1 MTSAITSTITPTV
14 IAPDGFAVALMNS
27 DSKGKVLK
35 DVKGISDNGF
45 QHLIAIKESTRKN
58 LQDIQDS
65 LNNGRKR
72 AAGSSQ
78 AVLSE
83 PLLQ

>member
-45 QHLIAIKESTRKN
+45 
-58 LQDIQDS
+58 
-65 LNNGRKR
+65 
-72 AAGSSQ
+72 
-78 AVLSE
+78 
-83 PLLQ
+83 